1 LDLTGSTKDVDDPL
15 LILNY
20 VLMSKVQFQEKMDSL
35 KIVATKKFNN
45 LTDYLEIEVESWLV
59 SYVSKYEDIED
70 TLHQLSMDFKDLENL
85 LFDIKTR
92 K

>member
-1 LDLTGSTKDVDDPL
+1 LDLTGSIEDVDDPH

-20 VLMSKVQFQEKMDSL
+20 VLMSKVQFQEKLDSL
-35 KIVATKKFNN
+35 KTVATKKFNN

-59 SYVSKYEDIED
+59 SYVNKYEDIED